1 MARQFPEIVTYKSA
15 FSFALEVERACAD
28 FAAAAEVLA
37 PTDAWQVKLE
47 ELVCTHD
54 DRVDKLSRKLQD
66 LDEPLHALEG
76 GAYLE
81 TLGSE
86 PATSWPAAAEQVI
99 GAEEDA
105 ARYHEAFADACGP
118 LLGDTARAFAKSAK
132 QERAAGQELR
142 AMLG

>member
-37 PTDAWQVKLE
+37 PTGAWQAKLE

-54 DRVDKLSRKLQD
+54 DRVDKLSHKRQD
-66 LDEPLHALEG
+66 VDEPLHALKADE
-76 GAYLE
+76 YLQ
-81 TLGSE
+81 TLGNE
-86 PATSWPAAAEQVI
+86 PATSWPAAVEQVI
-99 GAEEDA
+99 VAEEDA
-105 ARYHEAFADACGP
+105 ARYHEAFAAACGP